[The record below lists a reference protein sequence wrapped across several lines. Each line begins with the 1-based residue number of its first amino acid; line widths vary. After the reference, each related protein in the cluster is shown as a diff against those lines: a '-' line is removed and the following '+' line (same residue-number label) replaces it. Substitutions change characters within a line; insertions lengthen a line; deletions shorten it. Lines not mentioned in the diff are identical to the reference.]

1 VCRAKANGANAQQ
14 EREQNAK
21 SASERDAFERFLLS
35 PSEELSIEGF
45 LSASA
50 DGRFAVFM
58 QHGALIL
65 WDSATASSL
74 DLSALGADARLSAE
88 SGAAVR
94 TVDFD
99 ARSEHL
105 LYVRRRDE
113 RTRVVIR
120 DLRDESEQ
128 ELDPGPG
135 EVWRARFDPGGVY
148 AVLQVITA
156 DTNRN
161 RKLDFPA
168 PLLAAPRACGEERAH
183 FHTWEGRGDR
193 PETVLLP
200 LDGAPLVREP
210 DLLMPVRDALL
221 LRDED
226 GVLSLSRGEKKRV
239 LEPATCKG
247 RVVHADAERELFIVG
262 CAQKKKTG
270 RVSLELV
277 TRDGRK
283 PLNLELSSVEL
294 DREMSDSPRLV
305 ALYPGSDTVLFD
317 ADKRDVLTLQPEDS
331 VIAIRGARAL
341 VRRNKSL
348 FLYDAE
354 TRRETPLP
362 GELAQFPEL
371 LVALP
376 FVFVSPLVV
385 NLDSGQVAGVSK
397 ARPLA
402 LTTTGQL
409 LLAETPADGNIW
421 PRAPLRWVTPPPFV
435 PAAPTSTPMP
445 TPMP

>member
-1 VCRAKANGANAQQ
+1 
-14 EREQNAK
+14 
-21 SASERDAFERFLLS
+21 
-35 PSEELSIEGF
+35 
-45 LSASA
+45 
-50 DGRFAVFM
+50 
-58 QHGALIL
+58 
-65 WDSATASSL
+65 
-74 DLSALGADARLSAE
+74 
-88 SGAAVR
+88 
-94 TVDFD
+94 
-99 ARSEHL
+99 
-105 LYVRRRDE
+105 
-113 RTRVVIR
+113 
-120 DLRDESEQ
+120 
-128 ELDPGPG
+128 
-135 EVWRARFDPGGVY
+135 
-148 AVLQVITA
+148 
-156 DTNRN
+156 
-161 RKLDFPA
+161 
-168 PLLAAPRACGEERAH
+168 
-183 FHTWEGRGDR
+183 
-193 PETVLLP
+193 
-200 LDGAPLVREP
+200 
-210 DLLMPVRDALL
+210 
-221 LRDED
+221 
-226 GVLSLSRGEKKRV
+226 
-239 LEPATCKG
+239 
-247 RVVHADAERELFIVG
+247 
-262 CAQKKKTG
+262 
-270 RVSLELV
+270 
-277 TRDGRK
+277 
-283 PLNLELSSVEL
+283 
-294 DREMSDSPRLV
+294 MSDSPRLV